1 MYKKI
6 GFLLIAIILV
16 GTAVATPLD
25 IRPSLIDQE
34 ELNSA
39 NLYGKVIN
47 NLGIGLY
54 GATVTAR
61 NLDTDKIYTTTTDPK
76 GLFGLSVTRGK
87 TYEVNVNYNGNV
99 KNYGGLAVPLDGKRY
114 LEVKLSPSTS
124 LNGDSTT
131 WKWINFNHSK
141 VAKTDFLLSRLY
153 IGEDQYFKSLATYP
167 LQNSG
172 INCGK
177 GKGYVGSK
185 ITGILNNSGVA
196 TFETANAS
204 INVVD
209 KDNGYFYI
217 NFNDDGIVEMTIPE
231 EFKVSE
237 FSGYNS
243 HIIKCTGG
251 IYHNTF
257 ILIGNGE
264 ILNEKDKIT
273 FMGKKGSVLMGFD
286 EKEDTTLDEYVSLLA
301 SKKLSI
307 IIELFSYDNET
318 TVMAPVI
325 LNSECQLSNIRL
337 TNDSFSFNVSTSGKQ
352 KAAILLRTNSS
363 EYQITSLTVNNSEL
377 KKTSTLEEAY
387 SLAIVPKTVA
397 IQIGN
402 ENYQYIIMPDT
413 VQRSIQVNYTKK

>member
-1 MYKKI
+1 MYKKLGI
-6 GFLLIAIILV
+6 LLLAIILV

-34 ELNSA
+34 EFNSA
-39 NLYGKVIN
+39 NLYGKVTN

-99 KNYGGLAVPLDGKRY
+99 KNYDGLAVPLSGKRY
-114 LEVKLSPSTS
+114 VEVKLAPSTS

-153 IGEDQYFKSLATYP
+153 IGEDQYFKSLAAYP

-185 ITGILNNSGVA
+185 ITGILNSSGIA
-196 TFETANAS
+196 TFNTANAS
-204 INVVD
+204 INVID
-209 KDNGYFYI
+209 KQDGYFYI
-217 NFNDDGIVEMTIPE
+217 NFNDDGIVEVVIPE

-237 FSGYNS
+237 FSGYNPQV
-243 HIIKCTGG
+243 IKCTSG

-257 ILIGNGE
+257 VLIGNGE
-264 ILNEKDKIT
+264 IRNDRDKIT
-273 FMGKKGSVLMGFD
+273 FMGKKGSVLMGIN
-286 EKEDTTLDEYVSLLA
+286 EKDDTALDEYVSLLA

-307 IIELFSYDNET
+307 IIDFFSFDNET
-318 TVMAPVI
+318 TVVPVI
-325 LNSECQLSNIRL
+325 LNPECKLSNMIL

-352 KAAILLRTNSS
+352 KAAVLLRTNSS
-363 EYQITSLTVNNSEL
+363 EYQITSLTVDNSEL

-387 SLAIVPKTVA
+387 SLAIVPKTA
-397 IQIGN
+397 TIQIGN
-402 ENYQYIIMPDT
+402 ENYQYIVMPDT
-413 VQRSIQVNYTKK
+413 VQRRIQGSYTKK